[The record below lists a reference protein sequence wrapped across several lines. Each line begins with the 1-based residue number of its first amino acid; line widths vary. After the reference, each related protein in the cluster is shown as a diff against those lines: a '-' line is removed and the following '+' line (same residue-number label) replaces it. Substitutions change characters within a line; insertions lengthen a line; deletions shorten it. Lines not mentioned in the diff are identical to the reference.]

1 MQVVAGGSKEIVGE
15 ARLNPMDQG
24 DGLSVILPP
33 TSPTFQF
40 TCQPASSLYLL
51 VMTICMK
58 TMKTSAASHSS

>member
-1 MQVVAGGSKEIVGE
+1 
-15 ARLNPMDQG
+15 
-24 DGLSVILPP
+24 LPP